1 MEAGILH
8 NCKNNFLTSCLTEN
22 VEVVF
27 PVESSGELKSSWESV
42 TMHFQFFVLLEFF
55 VELNRMRYTKPT
67 NQI

>member
-8 NCKNNFLTSCLTEN
+8 NCKNNFLTSRLTEN

-27 PVESSGELKSSWESV
+27 PLESSGELKSSWESV
-42 TMHFQFFVLLEFF
+42 MMHFQFFVLLEFF